1 MQRIDRS
8 IALAGWLGSDVCHEN
23 PCHETPCHI
32 AYVLLSG
39 VITSLHNKYSISYR
53 HQHFHPF
60 EVGIP
65 PPPDHPTSKFTPI
78 DSSGKIPLW
87 SRQQPRKRSGRR
99 SHIKKSLNV
108 VACREQLPRFCTL
121 TALWTFSSIRL
132 PLVPSFIF
140 ILELLFPSGI
150 APSST
155 IHFSAP
161 PHNTAPSQL
170 NLHVF
175 QDAAET
181 DESIFNC
188 QCNRYPCYSRE
199 ERYAS
204 QVINIKAK
212 SARPILLH
220 HA

>member
-1 MQRIDRS
+1 MTSATKTRATLHTSCLVVSSHHYRTNS
-8 IALAGWLGSDVCHEN
+8 
-23 PCHETPCHI
+23 
-32 AYVLLSG
+32 LSYT
-39 VITSLHNKYSISYR
+39 VIST
-53 HQHFHPF
+53 FHPF

-65 PPPDHPTSKFTPI
+65 TPPPQINQRPSLLQSIPQGSPPWKP
-78 DSSGKIPLW
+78 PLW
-87 SRQQPRKRSGRR
+87 SRQQPRKRSRRR

-140 ILELLFPSGI
+140 ILELLFPSGT

-161 PHNTAPSQL
+161 PHNTAPSPP

-181 DESIFNC
+181 NESIFNC
-188 QCNRYPCYSRE
+188 QCNRYPCCS
-199 ERYAS
+199 
-204 QVINIKAK
+204 
-212 SARPILLH
+212 
-220 HA
+220 